1 MTTFRQT
8 RQWTSIGQLRQAL
21 SCLLI
26 LALGSN
32 VQADTGSP
40 LPDAS
45 PVPGG
50 IAHLL
55 LPIDSFQPPEAYL
68 GKKRL
73 LVRSTEGTRYQQ
85 QAPWLALVGIP
96 LSSKPG
102 PHAISVGEQQF
113 EIEVGT
119 KEYREQRITIKNKR
133 KVNPNSLDMERIGR
147 EKKKMLAALASWS
160 EPTVTVTRFSSP
172 APGPY
177 SSPFGLRRF
186 FNDQP
191 RKPHSGLDIAASQGT
206 AIVAPAPAVVM
217 DAGDYF
223 FNGRNLILDHGRG
236 LITMYSHMEQIDVA
250 VGDRVDTGEK
260 LGTVGSSGRVTGPH
274 LHWTVSLNNAR
285 VDPLLFLRPATP

>member
-1 MTTFRQT
+1 MKTLRNTLQLA
-8 RQWTSIGQLRQAL
+8 GQSSRAL
-21 SCLLI
+21 GCLLM
-26 LALGSN
+26 LAFGGTA
-32 VQADTGSP
+32 QAATASP
-40 LPDAS
+40 LPDSS

-50 IAHLL
+50 VAHLL
-55 LPIDSFQPPEAYL
+55 LPIESQQPPQAYL

-102 PHAISVGEQQF
+102 VHAVNVGKQQF
-113 EIEVGT
+113 EFEVDA

-133 KVNPNSLDMERIGR
+133 KVNPNSLDMERITR

-160 EPTVTVTRFSSP
+160 EPAVTVTRFSSP

-191 RKPHSGLDIAASQGT
+191 RKPHSGLDIAASKGT
-206 AIVAPAPAVVM
+206 PIVAPAPAVVM

-236 LITMYSHMEQIDVA
+236 LITMYSHMEEIDVA
-250 VGDRVDTGEK
+250 VGDKVNTGDR

-285 VDPLLFLRPATP
+285 VDPLLFLLPAAP

>member
-1 MTTFRQT
+1 MMKTLRKTLQLAAQFSRA
-8 RQWTSIGQLRQAL
+8 IG
-21 SCLLI
+21 CLLM
-26 LALGSN
+26 LTVGGN
-32 VQADTGSP
+32 VQAATTSP
-40 LPDAS
+40 VPDSS

-50 IAHLL
+50 VAHLL
-55 LPIDSFQPPEAYL
+55 LPIESLQTPEAYL

-102 PHAISVGEQQF
+102 THAVNVGKQQF
-113 EIEVGT
+113 EFEVDA

-133 KVNPNSLDMERIGR
+133 KVNPNSLDMARIGR
-147 EKKKMLAALASWS
+147 EKTKMLAALASWS
-160 EPTVTVTRFSSP
+160 EPPVTVTRFSSP

-186 FNDQP
+186 FNGQP

-206 AIVAPAPAVVM
+206 PIVAPAPAVVM

-236 LITMYSHMEQIDVA
+236 LITMYSHMEDIDVA
-250 VGDRVDTGEK
+250 IGDRVDTGDR

-285 VDPLLFLRPATP
+285 VDPLLFLLPATP